1 MSHAGGC
8 PLPERHPAC
17 GTHVAD
23 QDRLPFATLWP
34 RISGRDLSD
43 RDVLRPGILTVRL
56 PAKSTCKRAYML
68 TPIYAASVHPK
79 KRMRY
84 LIQRISS
91 RNYGES
97 RNRKSVLKGES
108 MSIRVD
114 HGCGRR

>member
-56 PAKSTCKRAYML
+56 PAKSTGKRAYML

-79 KRMRY
+79 KRMRCRSEEHTSE
-84 LIQRISS
+84 LQSLM
-91 RNYGES
+91 RNSYAAFC
-97 RNRKSVLKGES
+97 LKNKL
-108 MSIRVD
+108 
-114 HGCGRR
+114 

>member
-56 PAKSTCKRAYML
+56 PAKSTGKRAYML

-79 KRMRY
+79 KRMRC
-84 LIQRISS
+84 LIQRIRPRNHGEIRGYRTGS
-91 RNYGES
+91 RK
-97 RNRKSVLKGES
+97 RA
-108 MSIRVD
+108 
-114 HGCGRR
+114 

>member
-23 QDRLPFATLWP
+23 QDRLPLATLWP

-56 PAKSTCKRAYML
+56 PENSTGKRAYML
-68 TPIYAASVHPK
+68 TTIYAASVHPK
-79 KRMRY
+79 KRIKSEERHVGKECVSTSRY
-84 LIQRISS
+84 RWSS
-91 RNYGES
+91 CHSKKNI
-97 RNRKSVLKGES
+97 N
-108 MSIRVD
+108 D
-114 HGCGRR
+114 N

>member
-56 PAKSTCKRAYML
+56 PAKSTGKRAYML

-79 KRMRY
+79 K
-84 LIQRISS
+84 I
-91 RNYGES
+91 
-97 RNRKSVLKGES
+97 
-108 MSIRVD
+108 
-114 HGCGRR
+114 GRAHVCTPVTNAHLVCRLLLDKKKLNIA